1 MYKLKFGAVKP
12 IIRSIPHNIQRIALL
27 FRNIKIQ
34 ARLVLLFIVLSVV
47 PLLISG
53 VDSYNKSSNA
63 IKTKISTYS
72 VQVMSQISVNIG
84 REITRLENDSIE
96 ISFSDKA
103 QYVLK
108 NYNNMTEWDVMD
120 IQDKMK
126 GDLVKKFSSL
136 HDISDVLLYTRNQ
149 DKIVAYGD
157 KTFKLNLKKSFLE
170 PYLETISK
178 EAGSPVW
185 KAVDTGVEENMV
197 KYATSPEQHSK
208 SNGILIGR
216 AVKSMDTGDI
226 IGTLI
231 MRTNERYFL
240 NVYVNTDIGEGAD
253 IFLVDRDGTV
263 VSSRNPDLKVTKPYV
278 DAQLINR
285 IKSDEKNKKSVFNM
299 KMGDKDYLVAYAP
312 VANAPWYVV
321 GTIPFSYLNSET
333 DNIKSNSIIVGIIC
347 FFGSVLLSYIFS
359 MSISSPL
366 KKLVKAMNQAKKGN
380 LNVCVADCSKDEI
393 GEVTNNF
400 NSMVTEIKNLLANV
414 KNKEKQKR
422 NAELK
427 ALQAQINPHF
437 LSNTLNTAKWLAGIQ
452 KAENVES
459 ILTSMINLL
468 HMSMGKG
475 NDFISIREEM
485 EYIRDYINIQ
495 EYRYYNKFKVNYE
508 VEEDILD
515 YKIPKFLLQPV
526 VENSIIHGIAPMK
539 GQGLVVVKGFKY
551 GSELKITVTDNGV
564 GIPEEKIEKILENDS
579 DQTRSQFSGIGIR
592 NVHERIIMNF
602 GEQYGLYIKSVLNL
616 YTTIEITLPIISE
629 GAEQH
634 AVEGIDRR

>member
-1 MYKLKFGAVKP
+1 MYRLKFKAVKP
-12 IIRSIPHNIQRIALL
+12 IIGNILHNIQRIARL

-34 ARLVLLFIVLSVV
+34 ARLVLSFITLSVI

-53 VDSYNKSSNA
+53 VDSYDKSSNA
-63 IKTKISTYS
+63 IKNKISTYS
-72 VQVMSQISVNIG
+72 VQVMNQISVNIS
-84 REITRLENDSIE
+84 REIIRLENDSVE
-96 ISFSDKA
+96 ICFSDKA

-108 NYNNMTEWDVMD
+108 DYDKITEWDILD
-120 IQDKMK
+120 IQDRMK

-157 KTFKLNLKKSFLE
+157 KTFKLNLKKDFLE
-170 PYLETISK
+170 SYLETITR
-178 EAGSPVW
+178 EAGTPVW
-185 KAVDTGVEENMV
+185 KAVDAKMEENLV

-216 AVKSMDTGDI
+216 AVKSLETGQI

-240 NVYVNTDIGEGAD
+240 NVYANTDIGEGAD
-253 IFLVDRDGTV
+253 IFLMDRDGTV
-263 VSSRNPDLKVTKPYV
+263 ISSRNSDIKVTKPYM
-278 DAQLINR
+278 DPQLI
-285 IKSDEKNKKSVFNM
+285 EKINNDKTNTKNVFNLKM
-299 KMGDKDYLVAYAP
+299 KGEDYLVAYAP
-312 VANAPWYVV
+312 VKNAPWYVV
-321 GTIPFSYLNSET
+321 GTIPYSYLNSET
-333 DNIKSNSIIVGIIC
+333 DDIRSNSIIVGIIC
-347 FFGSVLLSYIFS
+347 FFVAVLLSYIFS

-366 KKLVKAMNQAKKGN
+366 KKLVKAMNKAKKGN
-380 LNVCVADCSKDEI
+380 LDICVTDDSKDEI
-393 GEVTNNF
+393 GEVANNF
-400 NSMVTEIKNLLANV
+400 NSMVSEIKNLLANV
-414 KNKEKQKR
+414 KSKEKQKR

-459 ILTSMINLL
+459 ILASLINLL

-508 VEEDILD
+508 VEEEILGL
-515 YKIPKFLLQPV
+515 KIPKFLLQPV

-539 GQGLVVVKGFKY
+539 GQGLVIIKGFIY
-551 GSELKITVTDNGV
+551 GTELKITVTDNGV
-564 GIPEEKIEKILENDS
+564 GIPEDKIKNILENDS
-579 DQTRSQFSGIGIR
+579 DHSSSQFSGIGIR
-592 NVHERIIMNF
+592 NVRERIVMNF
-602 GEQYGLYIKSVLNL
+602 GDQYGLYIKSVLNL
-616 YTTIEITLPIISE
+616 FTTIEISLPIISGE
-629 GAEQH
+629 AELN
-634 AVEGIDRR
+634 AVEGIDR

>member
-1 MYKLKFGAVKP
+1 MYRLKFKAVKP
-12 IIRSIPHNIQRIALL
+12 IIGNILHNIQRIARL

-34 ARLVLLFIVLSVV
+34 ARLVLSFITLSVI

-53 VDSYNKSSNA
+53 VDSYDKSSNA
-63 IKTKISTYS
+63 IKNKISTYS
-72 VQVMSQISVNIG
+72 VQVMNQISVNIS
-84 REITRLENDSIE
+84 REIIRLENDSVE
-96 ISFSDKA
+96 ICFSDKA

-108 NYNNMTEWDVMD
+108 DYDKITEWDILD
-120 IQDKMK
+120 IQDRMK

-157 KTFKLNLKKSFLE
+157 KTFKLNLKKDFLE
-170 PYLETISK
+170 SYLETITR
-178 EAGSPVW
+178 EAGTPVW
-185 KAVDTGVEENMV
+185 KAVDAKMEENLV

-216 AVKSMDTGDI
+216 AVKSLETGQI

-240 NVYVNTDIGEGAD
+240 NVYANTDIGEGAD
-253 IFLVDRDGTV
+253 IFLMDRDGTV
-263 VSSRNPDLKVTKPYV
+263 ISSRNSDIKVTKPYM
-278 DAQLINR
+278 DPQLI
-285 IKSDEKNKKSVFNM
+285 EKINNDKTNTKNVFNLKM
-299 KMGDKDYLVAYAP
+299 KGEDYLVAYAP
-312 VANAPWYVV
+312 VKNAPWYVV
-321 GTIPFSYLNSET
+321 GTIPYSYLNSET
-333 DNIKSNSIIVGIIC
+333 DDIRSNSIIVGIIC
-347 FFGSVLLSYIFS
+347 FFVAVLLSYIFS

-366 KKLVKAMNQAKKGN
+366 KKLVKAMNKAKKGN
-380 LNVCVADCSKDEI
+380 LDICVTDDSKDEI
-393 GEVTNNF
+393 GEVANNF
-400 NSMVTEIKNLLANV
+400 NSMVSEIKNLLANV
-414 KNKEKQKR
+414 KSKEKQKR

-459 ILTSMINLL
+459 ILTSLISLL

-508 VEEDILD
+508 VEEEILGL
-515 YKIPKFLLQPV
+515 KIPKFLLQPV

-539 GQGLVVVKGFKY
+539 GQGLVIIKGFIY
-551 GSELKITVTDNGV
+551 GTELKITVTDNGV
-564 GIPEEKIEKILENDS
+564 GIPEDKIKNILENDS
-579 DQTRSQFSGIGIR
+579 DHSSSQFSGIGIR
-592 NVHERIIMNF
+592 NVRERIVMNF
-602 GEQYGLYIKSVLNL
+602 GDQYGLYIKSVLNL
-616 YTTIEITLPIISE
+616 FTTIEISLPIISGE
-629 GAEQH
+629 AELN
-634 AVEGIDRR
+634 AVEGIDR